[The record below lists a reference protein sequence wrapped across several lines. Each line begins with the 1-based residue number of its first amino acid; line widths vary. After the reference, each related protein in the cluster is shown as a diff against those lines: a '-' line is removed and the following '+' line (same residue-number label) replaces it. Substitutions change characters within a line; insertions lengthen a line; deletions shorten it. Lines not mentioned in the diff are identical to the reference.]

1 MDHNRIIEVQNLK
14 QYYQINDRLT
24 VKAID
29 NISFEIKQ
37 GEVFGLVG
45 ETGCGK
51 STAARIL
58 SGICQPTDGTVL
70 YDGAPIYSPHISQTQ
85 RKRRQ
90 QEIQMIFQDSAA
102 SLNPRMTVKQIILEP
117 LHIQKKKFSPHA
129 AARIS
134 ASSNTTPEPE
144 LLAAILDRVGMPPDF
159 LPKYPGELSGG
170 QRQRIAIARSLVL
183 SPRLIIAD
191 EPISSLDVS
200 IQAQILTL
208 FQKLQKENGFSFL
221 FISHDLSVVRFISD
235 RIGIML
241 QGKLVE
247 IAPKELLFQNPLHPY
262 TKALLSAIHVPDP
275 VYERN
280 KKILYYDHSQPA
292 GSRMTEA
299 EPEHFVLK

>member
-1 MDHNRIIEVQNLK
+1 
-14 QYYQINDRLT
+14 
-24 VKAID
+24 
-29 NISFEIKQ
+29 
-37 GEVFGLVG
+37 
-45 ETGCGK
+45 
-51 STAARIL
+51 
-58 SGICQPTDGTVL
+58 
-70 YDGAPIYSPHISQTQ
+70 
-85 RKRRQ
+85 
-90 QEIQMIFQDSAA
+90 MIFQDSAA

-129 AARIS
+129 AACIS

-144 LLAAILDRVGMPPDF
+144 LLAAILDRVGMTPDF